1 MKDVFKD
8 DTMAVHGGLLADP
21 HTLAAGTSVC
31 RSSSFVFKNS
41 NHAADL
47 FNLKDQGFIY
57 SRIGNPTND
66 VLEQKISLLEGGTAS
81 VAVSS
86 GTSAIFYSVIN
97 IASCGDEFV
106 SSSSLYGGTYTMF
119 AAILPGFGIRA
130 CFADVRKPESFERL
144 INSRTKFL
152 YTETIGNPSLDV
164 ADLDAISAIAR
175 KHNLPLI
182 VDATFTTP
190 ALLRSIEHGADVVIN
205 SLTKWIGG
213 HGSAIGGIVTD
224 AGKFDWTDDK
234 FSQFNQPDKSYHD
247 LVWSKN
253 LPKHLSKS
261 VFATRFRLVPLRNLG
276 ACLSPDNAWIF
287 VQGSQTLHLRM
298 TRHCQNAMVV
308 AKFLKNH
315 PKVAWVRYP
324 GLESDTSHKTGNI
337 LFKNGYGGMVVFGVK
352 GSRKSGEKFIE
363 SLRIFLHL
371 ANVGDARSLA
381 LHPASTTHAQLTDEQ
396 QAQCGITP
404 DMIRLSIGLENI
416 DDIIGDLD
424 QALSKLELI

>member
-1 MKDVFKD
+1 MNDVFKA
-8 DTMAVHGGLLADP
+8 DTISVHCGLSPDP
-21 HTLAAGTSVC
+21 CTLSAGTSVC
-31 RSSSFVFKNS
+31 RSSSYVFKNAS
-41 NHAADL
+41 HAAGL
-47 FNLKDQGFIY
+47 FNLEEQGYIY
-57 SRIGNPTND
+57 SRLANPTND
-66 VLEQKISLLEGGTAS
+66 VLEQKMTLLEGGSAS

-97 IASCGDEFV
+97 IAQSGDEFV
-106 SSSSLYGGTYTMF
+106 SSSSLYGGTFTMF
-119 AAILPGFGIRA
+119 DAILPSFGIKAR
-130 CFADVRKPESFERL
+130 FADVRKPESFERL
-144 INSRTKFL
+144 INNKTRFI

-164 ADLDAISAIAR
+164 ADLDALSAIAK
-175 KHNLPLI
+175 KHGFPLV

-213 HGSAIGGIVTD
+213 QGSAIGGIVTD
-224 AGKFDWTDDK
+224 AGKFDWCDK
-234 FSQFNQPDKSYHD
+234 RFKLYSNPDKSYHG
-247 LVWSKN
+247 LIWARN
-253 LPKHLSKS
+253 LPENLAKS

-287 VQGSQTLHLRM
+287 VQGCQTLHLRM
-298 TRHCQNAMVV
+298 SRHCQNALVV
-308 AKFLKNH
+308 ARFLESH

-324 GLESDTSHKTGNI
+324 GLDSDPSHKTASG
-337 LFKNGYGGMVVFGVK
+337 LLGDGYGGMVVFGVK
-352 GSRKSGEKFIE
+352 GGRKAGEKFIE
-363 SLRIFLHL
+363 SLNLFLHL

-404 DMIRLSIGLENI
+404 DMVRLSIGLENA

-424 QALSKLELI
+424 QALSKLGSI